1 MRVFHIIGWILL
13 GMAGVVAIGLVAGL
27 GVQLLWNWLM
37 PQIFGLSE
45 VTFWQAVGLFILFHI
60 LVGGHHGHHAY
71 AGKKPGWSKF
81 RDKLHGELH
90 GKFIKNGK
98 TESPAYSE

>member
-13 GMAGVVAIGLVAGL
+13 GLAGVAAIGLVVGF

-37 PQIFGLSE
+37 PQIFGLPE
-45 VTFWQAVGLFILFHI
+45 ITFWQAVGLFILLHI
-60 LVGGHHGHHAY
+60 LIGGHHGHHAHP
-71 AGKKPGWSKF
+71 GNKPGWRRF
-81 RDKLHGELH
+81 RDKLHHELRVQ
-90 GKFIKNGK
+90 NCESVK